1 MATGKEHASCFETL
15 RISCCAIAEELIK
28 QQSKTIRNVAFFFIL
43 IFINQTFLHNVLLDT
58 FSKCQFVYCFR
69 LFK

>member
-28 QQSKTIRNVAFFFIL
+28 QQSKTIKNVAFFFIL
-43 IFINQTFLHNVLLDT
+43 ILIN
-58 FSKCQFVYCFR
+58 
-69 LFK
+69 